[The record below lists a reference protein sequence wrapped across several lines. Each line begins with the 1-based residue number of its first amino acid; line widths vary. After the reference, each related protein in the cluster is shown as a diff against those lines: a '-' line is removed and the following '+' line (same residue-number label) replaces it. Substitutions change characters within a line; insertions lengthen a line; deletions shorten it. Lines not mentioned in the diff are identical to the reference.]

1 MTSNG
6 LVIQWGIEH
15 PDADMDAFINAVDH
29 YRALKRTGAIE
40 DVHIYLH
47 SRGEHSE
54 RTGTLVVDATR
65 EQINTLIFSEE
76 HAQLIADAECASS
89 NFSMTRVDADATAW
103 IPPTRTTETAPVF
116 R

>member
-1 MTSNG
+1 MASNG
-6 LVIQWGIEH
+6 LVIQWGINH
-15 PDADMDAFINAVDH
+15 PDADMNAFISAVDH
-29 YRALKRTGAIE
+29 YRALKRSGAIE

-47 SRGEHSE
+47 SQGERSE

-76 HAQLIADAECASS
+76 HAQVIAHAESAST
-89 NFSMTRVDADATAW
+89 NFSMTRVDADANAW
-103 IPPTRTTETAPVF
+103 IPPARTTATAPVF